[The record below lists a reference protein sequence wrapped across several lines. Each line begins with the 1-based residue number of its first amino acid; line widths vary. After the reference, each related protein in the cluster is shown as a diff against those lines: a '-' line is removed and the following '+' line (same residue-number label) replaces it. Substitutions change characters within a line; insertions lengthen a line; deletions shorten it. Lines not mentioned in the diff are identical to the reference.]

1 MTFDLQIG
9 DQRLTPSA
17 VMPLLARYQLL
28 PKLAQEIILD
38 QAIAPITCTPEET
51 QAAIQQFCQQNQIPD
66 PEQSRAWL
74 AQQGIDPDQLEP
86 IALRGLKL
94 QKFQEE
100 TFGHK
105 LESHFLQRKSALDQV
120 VYSLLRTKDVGMS
133 QELYF
138 RIEDDPAQFTDLA
151 KQYSQGPEAKTGGLI
166 GPQELSAPSPILARL
181 LSISQPGQL
190 WPPTRIGEW
199 MVIVRLEK
207 FIPAQLDE
215 TMRQR
220 LMGELFNQWLQ
231 EQLKTVKTVPSLAP
245 SSEDAAPA

>member
-9 DQRLTPSA
+9 DQRLTASA
-17 VMPLLARYQLL
+17 VMPLLARYQLI

-38 QAIAPITCTPEET
+38 QAIAAIACTPEESQT
-51 QAAIQQFCQQNQIPD
+51 ALQQFCEQNKFANL
-66 PEQSRAWL
+66 EQGRTGL
-74 AQQGIDPDQLEP
+74 AQQGIAPEQLES

-94 QKFQEE
+94 QKFKEI

-105 LESHFLQRKSALDQV
+105 LESYFLKRKGALDQV
-120 VYSLLRTKDVGMS
+120 LYSLLRTQDVSMA

-138 RIEDDPAQFTDLA
+138 RIEDNPEQFAELA
-151 KQYSQGPEAKTGGLI
+151 KQHSQGPEAQTGGLI
-166 GPQELSAPSPILARL
+166 GPQELSTPHPILARL

-190 WPPTRIGEW
+190 WPPTRVAEW

-215 TMRQR
+215 AMSQR

-231 EQLKTVKTVPSLAP
+231 EQMTTVKIVPKQP
-245 SSEDAAPA
+245 GN